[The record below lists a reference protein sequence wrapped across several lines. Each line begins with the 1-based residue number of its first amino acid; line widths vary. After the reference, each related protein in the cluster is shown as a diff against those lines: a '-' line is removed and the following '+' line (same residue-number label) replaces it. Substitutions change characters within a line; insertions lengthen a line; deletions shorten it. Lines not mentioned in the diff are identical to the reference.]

1 METAEA
7 KTTREKLLEVAQRL
21 FLDKGY
27 DRVSIRDLTEAAGAN
42 VASINYH
49 FGGKEN
55 LYREFFRRMLTER
68 GSQMLQRLN
77 SVIAEKSPP
86 DLRNVLK
93 SYIGG
98 FLGEFLTSKDAQN
111 FLRLASDEMSE
122 QGLAADILLDEAV
135 LPLHSALKEAIL
147 AARPHVAE
155 EKASLIIASV
165 FGQMHHFVRARHVI
179 KHTSGREYNGEFID
193 DIIEHI
199 TEFSLKG
206 IGD

>member
-1 METAEA
+1 MGPAEA
-7 KTTREKLLEVAQRL
+7 KTTREKLLDAAARL
-21 FLDKGY
+21 FLDRGY
-27 DRVSIRDLTEAAGAN
+27 DGVSIRDITDAAGAN

-55 LYREFFRRMLTER
+55 LYREFFRRMLIER
-68 GSQMLQRLN
+68 ASQMLQRLN
-77 SVIAEKSPP
+77 SVMAEKSPP
-86 DLRNVLK
+86 DLKKVFK
-93 SYIGG
+93 AYIRG

-122 QGLAADILLDEAV
+122 QGIATDILLEEAA
-135 LPLHSALKEAIL
+135 LPCHMVLKEAIL
-147 AARPHVAE
+147 AARPHVTV

-165 FGQMHHFVRARHVI
+165 FGQMYHFVRARHVI
-179 KHTSGREYNGEFID
+179 KHTSGREYNGEFIGE
-193 DIIEHI
+193 IIEHI